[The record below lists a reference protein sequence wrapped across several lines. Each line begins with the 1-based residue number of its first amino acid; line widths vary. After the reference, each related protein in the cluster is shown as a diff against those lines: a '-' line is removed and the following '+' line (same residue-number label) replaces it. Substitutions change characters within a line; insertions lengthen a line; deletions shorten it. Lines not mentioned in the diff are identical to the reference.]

1 MTTQAQ
7 TNVPNTQG
15 LSRFIPILSIG
26 LLFFIFGFITWLNGA
41 LIPFLQMVCELTE
54 IQALLIAFCFYIAY
68 VVMALPMAKI
78 LEKTGYQ
85 KGMSLGLGIIAMGC
99 LLFVPAALTAVFPI
113 FLLAQFVVG
122 SGLTILQTA
131 SNPFIVRLGNED
143 SAAARIAFMG
153 LLNKAAGVLAPIVFT
168 SLVLSGLPDVNQESL
183 NAMPSDARVALINDM
198 SVSLI
203 QPYVGMA
210 VALGILAMVFMR
222 ISLPSI
228 DNETEA
234 EGEQLN
240 KRSDDT
246 PASSKQILQFP
257 HLVLGAISLFFYVG
271 VEVVAG
277 DTIGL
282 YGSSI
287 GVENATTLTSYTMVA
302 MVIGYFIGLICI
314 PRLISQRT
322 ALLSSA
328 LLGLVLTICILLSS
342 NTDTGISSALWGWL
356 GVQTLPNTVTFI
368 ALLGLANAMVWPA
381 IWPLALNNLGKYTA
395 QGSALLIMGIAGG
408 AILPMVYGIASEAIG
423 GQTAYAILLPC
434 YCFIAYY
441 ALWGCKK
448 TRW

>member
-1 MTTQAQ
+1 
-7 TNVPNTQG
+7 
-15 LSRFIPILSIG
+15 
-26 LLFFIFGFITWLNGA
+26 
-41 LIPFLQMVCELTE
+41 
-54 IQALLIAFCFYIAY
+54 
-68 VVMALPMAKI
+68 
-78 LEKTGYQ
+78 
-85 KGMSLGLGIIAMGC
+85 
-99 LLFVPAALTAVFPI
+99 LFVPAALTAFFPI

-131 SNPFIVRLGNED
+131 SNPFIVRLGNEE

-183 NAMPSDARVALINDM
+183 NAMPADARAALINDM

-210 VALGILAMVFMR
+210 IALGLLALIFMR
-222 ISLPSI
+222 IALPSI
-228 DNETEA
+228 ESTSNS
-234 EGEQLN
+234 EQAADALAN
-240 KRSDDT
+240 T
-246 PASSKQILQFP
+246 APQNKQILQFP
-257 HLVLGAISLFFYVG
+257 HLVLGAVSLFFYVG

-287 GVENATTLTSYTMVA
+287 GVENATTLTSFTMVA
-302 MVIGYFIGLICI
+302 MVIGYAIGLMCI
-314 PRLISQRT
+314 PRFISQQT

-328 LLGLVLTICILLSS
+328 ILGLVLTICIMLSS
-342 NTDTGISSALWGWL
+342 NSDSGVSNALWGWL
-356 GVQTLPNTVTFI
+356 GVQALPNSVTFI

-408 AILPMVYGIASEAIG
+408 AILPMVYGVTSEAIG
-423 GQTAYAILLPC
+423 GQTAYAIMLPC

-441 ALWGCKK
+441 ALLGCKK
-448 TRW
+448 ESW